1 MKLIMS
7 LLAPA
12 RGSSVNNFVSMSIF
26 GNLYING
33 GHDINPLFGNIFKTI
48 TIPASKVDKTL

>member
-1 MKLIMS
+1 MS